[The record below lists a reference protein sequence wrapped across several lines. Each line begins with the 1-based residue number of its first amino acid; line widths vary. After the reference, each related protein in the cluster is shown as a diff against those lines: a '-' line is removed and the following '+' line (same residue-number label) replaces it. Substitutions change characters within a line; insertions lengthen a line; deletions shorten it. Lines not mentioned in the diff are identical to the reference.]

1 MANCTKETEMLAIKA
16 IVEAA
21 MTTSYPDKY
30 IVTRNASRD
39 AKSFGN
45 RTVGIYILSGGSQ
58 PIFAGDT
65 NCISAVEVPFAIQ
78 MRLGVATEETDDLEG
93 LMNNAES
100 VILNALKTT
109 KYEFKS
115 NERET
120 GLNEIWQTMEFSFQC
135 AP

>member
-1 MANCTKETEMLAIKA
+1 MADCAKETEMKAIKTL
-16 IVEAA
+16 VETALLA
-21 MTTSYPDKY
+21 SYPEKY
-30 IVTRNASRD
+30 VITRNASRD
-39 AKSFGN
+39 AKNFGN
-45 RTVGIYILSGGSQ
+45 RTVGVYVLSGGSQ

-65 NCISAVEVPFAIQ
+65 NCIAAVEVPFAIQ